1 MIENKICMRMASA
14 LLLWGCCVFV
24 GCSSAGGATD
34 TLPPAF
40 EDRLARLDT
49 ESGVALRF
57 LPTPDAERI
66 EVNMGSISL
75 PMNRLFSGMLR
86 EMAEKKFERIDRA
99 SANKLEVAITYLNLE
114 ERAYM
119 GTAMLH
125 RVEMAVIVK
134 ADDGAHD
141 AQREIAHFTEADV
154 EGYSVRSDQLYDLLL
169 QFVTSIDGFVGEH
182 FRSRQ

>member
-1 MIENKICMRMASA
+1 MSSA
-14 LLLWGCCVFV
+14 VLLWGYCVLV
-24 GCSSAGGATD
+24 GCSSTGGATD
-34 TLPPAF
+34 TLPPEF
-40 EDRLARLDT
+40 EDRLHRLDT

-75 PMNRLFSGMLR
+75 PMNRLFAGMLR
-86 EMAEKKFERIDRA
+86 EMAQKKFERIDRA

-119 GTAMLH
+119 GSVMLH
-125 RVEMAVIVK
+125 RVDMAVIVN
-134 ADDGAHD
+134 AGDGVSE
-141 AQREIAHFTEADV
+141 AQREIAHFTQADV

-169 QFVTSIDGFVGEH
+169 QFVTSIDAFVGEH
-182 FRSRQ
+182 FSQPSMTP